1 MLDRLTESGRGQP
14 APASRLARD
23 KRTAATVLHK
33 APWAHQCSPE
43 TIRAL
48 LTDGHIASLEKGKVL
63 FQRTDRVG
71 QLVLVLKGGLAVS
84 MTTREGREHLLGFIG
99 VGHYFG
105 VVPFFD
111 ERTVDYEVSALT
123 ASLVLHLPRASVLRR
138 ISEDPGFRLAI
149 IETLCYRL
157 RRSYVSLTVTS
168 VLPVAQRCARA
179 LLYLVDDLGTHQ
191 QDGIHISLKLSQG
204 TLANTI
210 GCSRPV
216 LNHQLM
222 ELRNAGVIEI
232 DQGYLVVLDT
242 KALESVVSAEF

>member
-1 MLDRLTESGRGQP
+1 MLDRLTESGTGNRGP
-14 APASRLARD
+14 GLLLSRENRIAES
-23 KRTAATVLHK
+23 VLHK
-33 APWAHQCSPE
+33 ASWAHQCSPK
-43 TIRAL
+43 TIQTL
-48 LTDGHIASLEKGKVL
+48 LGAGHITPLEKGKVL
-63 FQRTDRVG
+63 FNRTDRVG

-99 VGHYFG
+99 IGHYFG

-123 ASLVLHLPRASVLRR
+123 ASLVMHLSRASVLRC

-179 LLYLVDDLGTHQ
+179 LLYLVDDLGAALP
-191 QDGIHISLKLSQG
+191 DGIHISLKLSQG

-222 ELRNAGVIEI
+222 ELRSAGVIDIHE
-232 DQGYLVVLDT
+232 GHLVVLD
-242 KALESVVSAEF
+242 KQALENLVTEEL